1 MKKIFKVTIS
11 VFTVILC
18 CLGISTS
25 VSADEYISGN
35 DYKNLVALL
44 ENIDGLS
51 DEDNCMHIDAGD
63 GKKIG
68 IVTFTDG
75 KKEKLYQVENKN
87 DGTSDVE
94 ESFTTLDKYAGNGF
108 VCMRINPEFSELSE
122 RSREIILENIKDGF
136 RNNEKADKVTDEAK
150 QMFFNELRYVYGDD
164 INYIQEE
171 IINGVQPNMFLAYET
186 FYPFRS
192 YFSTILGI
200 ICLIIILSL
209 VFSVVLDFMYIQI
222 PEFRERTFQ
231 ASRSGGGGRFSFVRN
246 RSQIERPWFVSYE
259 AARASK
265 ESIESN
271 GTKNGLILYMRYR
284 VVTWIVIAICFVY
297 LTSGMFM
304 HIVNWIWD
312 KTDVITKVA

>member
-1 MKKIFKVTIS
+1 MKKIVKIS
-11 VFTVILC
+11 LC
-18 CLGISTS
+18 IMTLLLCICSASL
-25 VSADEYISGN
+25 VVNADEYIKKS
-35 DYKNLVALL
+35 DYDNLVELL
-44 ENIDGLS
+44 KATDAVNID
-51 DEDNCMHIDAGD
+51 DNCMSITYRDD
-63 GKKIG
+63 KIS
-68 IVTFTDG
+68 IINHTDG
-75 KKEKLYQVENKN
+75 NKEYLYDVKNKN
-87 DGTSDVE
+87 NGTSDIE
-94 ESFTTLDKYAGNGF
+94 ESKIKLNDYAGASFVCISINPDFSDLPEDDKRIILDNIKYA
-108 VCMRINPEFSELSE
+108 
-122 RSREIILENIKDGF
+122 F
-136 RNNEKADKVTDEAK
+136 RNNSLADKISDEAK
-150 QMFFNELRYVYGDD
+150 QMFFNELRVVYGDD
-164 INYIQEE
+164 ITYIQEE

-231 ASRSGGGGRFSFVRN
+231 ASRTGGGGRFSFVRN